1 MKRALPILLL
11 AVLLL
16 FPTGAQAHT
25 LSLSA
30 ARTEAAFY
38 AGDLVQRGKGT
49 RYKVTACKR
58 HSAHA
63 VSCGFKIYGAR
74 GYRVSGRV
82 RTEHASSTS
91 YDSISRAIVDPN

>member
-1 MKRALPILLL
+1 MRRALPLILL
-11 AVLLL
+11 AALLL

-25 LSLSA
+25 LSVSA
-30 ARTEAAFY
+30 ARAEAAFY

-49 RYKVTACKR
+49 KYKVTSCRR

-63 VSCGFKIYGAR
+63 VSCGFKISGPR
-74 GYRVSGRV
+74 GYRISGRV

-91 YDSISRAIVDPN
+91 YDTISRAIVDRN

>member
-1 MKRALPILLL
+1 MRRALPLLLL
-11 AVLLL
+11 AALL

-25 LSLSA
+25 LSTSA
-30 ARTEAAFY
+30 ARAEAVFY
-38 AGDLVQRGKGT
+38 AESLVQRGPGK
-49 RYKVTACKR
+49 RFKVTSCKR

-91 YDSISRAIVDPN
+91 YDTISRAIVDRG